1 MNLNGYSN
9 YGKKYSYLN
18 IWKILFSKR
27 NYKQL
32 SIESSEAV
40 NSRREILLGRWE
52 RRILLNF
59 VHFCIVS
66 NYLCVLFAQSS
77 LTLCDPMD
85 CTLPGSSVHGI
96 LQARKLEWVAIS
108 FPTSPVSPA
117 LAGRFFTT
125 APPGSQH
132 LPVKSGLGPEL
143 LVPTWQ
149 LSMCPA
155 CEQVDPTTG

>member
-1 MNLNGYSN
+1 MNLNSYSK

-18 IWKILFSKR
+18 IWKIFFSKR
-27 NYKQL
+27 NYKKL
-32 SIESSEAV
+32 LIASSQAV

-59 VHFCIVS
+59 VHFCTVS
-66 NYLCVLFAQSS
+66 NLCVLVTQSC

-108 FPTSPVSPA
+108 FSTSPVSPVW
-117 LAGRFFTT
+117 AGRFFTT
-125 APPGSQH
+125 APPGSQY
-132 LPVKSGLGPEL
+132 LPGESGLGPEL
-143 LVPTWQ
+143 LMPTWK
-149 LSMCPA
+149 LRVCA
-155 CEQVDPTTG
+155 A

>member
-1 MNLNGYSN
+1 MGL
-9 YGKKYSYLN
+9 
-18 IWKILFSKR
+18 
-27 NYKQL
+27 
-32 SIESSEAV
+32 
-40 NSRREILLGRWE
+40 WE

-66 NYLCVLFAQSS
+66 NHLCVLVAQLC

-85 CTLPGSSVHGI
+85 CTLPGSSIHGI

-117 LAGRFFTT
+117 LAGRFFAT

-143 LVPTWQ
+143 HVPTWQ
-149 LSMCPA
+149 LRMCLA
-155 CEQVDPTTG
+155 SEQVDPTTG

>member
-1 MNLNGYSN
+1 MWVLKTQVITHKLYALFVSFHMNLNGYSK

-117 LAGRFFTT
+117 LAGRFFT
-125 APPGSQH
+125 A
-132 LPVKSGLGPEL
+132 
-143 LVPTWQ
+143 
-149 LSMCPA
+149 
-155 CEQVDPTTG
+155 